1 MIQENSPYDFAQL
14 PIAELVAKIIYL
26 LIYVIIY
33 RLNKGQLYN
42 LIYLKDES
50 TSTPC
55 QHNPFPF
62 NITEDF
68 IISSLFFMVQG
79 AGKKQVGLVGA
90 HNHCTW
96 LHYYSGYT
104 WRYHAFR
111 K

>member
-1 MIQENSPYDFAQL
+1 MKVLQHPA
-14 PIAELVAKIIYL
+14 
-26 LIYVIIY
+26 
-33 RLNKGQLYN
+33 
-42 LIYLKDES
+42 S
-50 TSTPC
+50 TIHFPSTL
-55 QHNPFPF
+55 QKA
-62 NITEDF
+62 
-68 IISSLFFMVQG
+68 SLFHRFFFMVQG